1 MLHALFAQLATVLK
15 IGVLSTTLIGTSLA
29 WAISPSEFVRFDI
42 ADFSRDQSNISGIQ
56 VIAEDSHG
64 FIWAGGENGLA
75 RFTGQRATLYR
86 STVGDSNSIAGN
98 FVRDLL
104 FENDH
109 ILWVATANGLSR
121 FDIRS
126 DQFTQFNRQNGFL
139 PGNDVSSLERLNNQ
153 LIIGTTSGLAV
164 LNLTTQ
170 ERVSPPFIQNLD
182 THFHVESMAQQGA
195 NLWLGSTH
203 GLAKINLQSHQ
214 VTIYHHDTE
223 DPDNPEKLPY
233 MDAFSLFPQHN
244 TLWIGSM
251 EGGLYQQ
258 NIETEQFSKLPGDI
272 QQKIGLSVVA
282 VSGNSTEDIWI
293 ATDFNGLWYLNSR
306 TLETKHYPYDPAI
319 EGSIHNNKP
328 RATYTDKKGNFWV
341 GTFSGILNFHYRG
354 LERGQRLFKE
364 SALQAGLADNSILS
378 ILEREN
384 DIWVGTEGGLSQ
396 LSKSGKP
403 LRNFTPANTP
413 ELTVTAA
420 LSLEEGQDND
430 IWVGTWAGGLLHYDI
445 AQDHWES
452 HNTNTAD
459 NPIHSDHI
467 WALERD
473 KKDNLWLGTHN
484 NGVEK
489 IHLPTG
495 KVTHY
500 PPAPFRSGG
509 FPWEMVR
516 DIETDASGNVW
527 FATFKGLAR
536 YRESTDDFEVYTHK
550 TDNENSLKGAQFL
563 ALLAHSNGELWV
575 GSRSNGISI
584 FNPISQQYRHIG
596 LAQGLPAITVNTI
609 IEDKDHNIWVATP
622 NGIAVINAGTDTV
635 ERVFKKYDGLAS
647 NIYYRNSS
655 AALSDGTLALGGKDG
670 LALFNPQLLKI
681 FRISQRPIITAI
693 SINFNKSQPHLRAY
707 QNAKDQPLKLT
718 FDQNTIGFDFAL
730 SNYYHPQLNQ
740 FSYRLVG
747 FDDTWRPLENTH
759 QAYFT
764 NLPDGHYIFE
774 VRAKSAD
781 SIWGQASSAVFFNI
795 SPPLTRSWWAYILY
809 VIILYSIILAV
820 KKYLAIVATSS
831 VYRRLSIIDTLTE
844 LPNRLAIN
852 QTVEKWSDKQL
863 AYSVLVID
871 LDFFKRVND
880 TYGHEAGDKILKDF
894 SSIANTLLAKEGK
907 LGRWGGEEFIVVL
920 KGYSASNTQT
930 LGEALCKA
938 TEATTFTFGEIVI
951 PLTISIGGAVLEPDE
966 SFTKIFQRAD
976 EALYHAKHNGRN
988 QVAMAATT
996 THLGAR
1002 Q

>member
-1 MLHALFAQLATVLK
+1 MYCVRLSQHCVALK
-15 IGVLSTTLIGTSLA
+15 ILIMSVMLTCTSLS
-29 WAISPSEFVRFDI
+29 WAISPAEFVRFDL
-42 ADFSRDQSNISGIQ
+42 AEFSSDQSNISGIQ
-56 VIAEDSHG
+56 VITEDSYG
-64 FIWAGGENGLA
+64 FMWVGGENGLA
-75 RFTGQRATLYR
+75 RFSGQRATIYR
-86 STVGDSNSIAGN
+86 SAVGDSNSIAGN

-121 FDIRS
+121 FDTRS
-126 DQFTQFNRQNGFL
+126 NNFTQFNRQNGFL

-153 LIIGTTSGLAV
+153 LIIGTTSGVAV

-170 ERVSPPFIQNLD
+170 ERLTPPFLQHLD
-182 THFHVESMAQQGA
+182 PSFHVESMAQQGA
-195 NLWLGSTH
+195 NLWLGSTR
-203 GLAKINLQSHQ
+203 GLAKVNLQSHQ
-214 VTIYHHDTE
+214 VSIYHHDFD
-223 DPDNPEKLPY
+223 DPDNPQKLPY
-233 MDAFSLFPQHN
+233 VDAYSIFPQKN

-258 NIETEQFSKLPGDI
+258 NIETEQFSKLPDDI
-272 QQKIGLSVVA
+272 HQKVGLSVWA
-282 VSGNSTEDIWI
+282 VNGNNTEDIWA
-293 ATDFNGLWYLNSR
+293 ATDFNGLWYINSR
-306 TLETKHYPYDPAI
+306 TLNTRHYPYSPSI

-354 LERGQRLFKE
+354 LERGKRLFKE
-364 SALQAGLADNSILS
+364 SALQAGLADSSILS
-378 ILEREN
+378 ILERED

-396 LSKSGKP
+396 LSKSGEP

-420 LSLEEGQDND
+420 LSLEHGDNND

-445 AQDHWES
+445 AQDQWES
-452 HNTNTAD
+452 YDTHSPD
-459 NPIHSDHI
+459 RPIHSDHI

-484 NGVEK
+484 NGVDK

-536 YRESTDDFEVYTHK
+536 YRESTDDFEVYTHE
-550 TDNENSLKGAQFL
+550 TGNENSLKGAQFL

-596 LAQGLPAITVNTI
+596 LAQGLPAITANSI
-609 IEDKDHNIWVATP
+609 LEDKDHNIWVATP
-622 NGIAVINAGTDTV
+622 NGVAVINAGTDKV
-635 ERVFKKYDGLAS
+635 DRVFKKYDGLAS

-655 AALSDGTLALGGKDG
+655 AILSDGTLALGGKEG
-670 LALFNPQLLKI
+670 LALFKPQLLKI
-681 FRISQRPIITAI
+681 FRISQLPIITAI
-693 SINFNKSQPHLRAY
+693 AINFNKSQPHLQAY
-707 QNAKDQPLKLT
+707 QSAKDQPLKLT
-718 FDQNTIGFDFAL
+718 FEQNTIGFDFAL

-747 FDDTWRPLENTH
+747 FDDTWRSLENTN

-774 VRAKSAD
+774 LRAKSAD
-781 SIWGQASSAVFFNI
+781 SIWGQASTQVFFSI
-795 SPPLTRSWWAYILY
+795 SPPPSRSWWAYIIY
-809 VIILYSIILAV
+809 VIVLYSIIIAV

-852 QTVEKWSDKQL
+852 QTVEKLHNKKI

-871 LDFFKRVND
+871 LDYFKRVND

-894 SSIANTLLAKEGK
+894 SNIAKEVLAKEGK

-920 KGYSASNTQT
+920 KGYSASDT
-930 LGEALCKA
+930 LAIGESLCKA
-938 TEATTFTFGEIVI
+938 TEANTFTFGDVVI
-951 PLTISIGGAVLEPDE
+951 PLTISIGGAVLEPEE
-966 SFTKIFQRAD
+966 SFTKVFQRAD

-988 QVAMAATT
+988 QVAMAAAT
-996 THLGAR
+996 THLG
-1002 Q
+1002 